1 MKEYGNGL
9 KSSVIEKVNSVF
21 PVAQDL
27 GVLSEIFR

>member
-1 MKEYGNGL
+1 MREHGNGV

-27 GVLSEIFR
+27 GVLSEVFR